1 MRVPGRFFVRN
12 LIERRALLM
21 QLVRR
26 DFRQRFI
33 GSAGG
38 WLWGVVHPLVL
49 LASWTFVFQIC
60 LRTKPPPGEVTQ
72 NYTLFLACGFLPWLL
87 FQEVVM
93 RSASS
98 LVENANLITKT
109 VFPSE
114 VVPVSIYLSSL
125 VNHLIALA
133 LVIGAIGIWTRAF
146 SPWTLFLP
154 VYMFL
159 LGLLAVGIGWVVAG
173 LQVYLRDTVQVLSV
187 VMTFWFWMTPIFIGE
202 DRYPQQLRF
211 MLKANPLF
219 YLVRGYRDRL
229 LSMRLPNPAD
239 LGSLAAWS
247 ISAFV
252 VGGLVFRHLKR
263 GFADVL

>member
-49 LASWTFVFQIC
+49 LASWTFVFQVC
-60 LRTKPPPGEVTQ
+60 LKTEPPPGEVTR

-125 VNHLIALA
+125 VNHIIALV
-133 LVIGAIGIWTRAF
+133 LVIGAIAIWTRSF

-154 VYMFL
+154 VYMVL
-159 LGLLAVGIGWVVAG
+159 LGMLAVGIGWVVAG

-202 DRYPQQLRF
+202 ERYPERLRF
-211 MLKANPLF
+211 LLKANPLF

-239 LGSLAAWS
+239 LAELTAYS
-247 ISAFV
+247 ITAFV
-252 VGGLVFRHLKR
+252 LGGLLFRHLKR